1 MELVALLNERTH
13 SARYRGHGYVPLSFR
28 GEGGGGGEG
37 GRSVVMRMVTQR
49 QQQLY
54 VVALSCEDEHNVF

>member
-28 GEGGGGGEG
+28 GEGGGGGG
-37 GRSVVMRMVTQR
+37 GGEERRYENGNTTTATTICSSLVMRR
-49 QQQLY
+49 
-54 VVALSCEDEHNVF
+54 